1 MAKVTD
7 IAGLSE
13 SEAAARR
20 ARGQG
25 NNVSIPTSRSYWQIV
40 QENLLTFIN
49 LVLFSIGLLLVAL
62 GRPSD
67 ALVSVGIVLMNTLV
81 GVVQEVRAKRKLD
94 QIALLTRPQA
104 RVIREGQERS
114 IDPSQIVV
122 GDILLVRPGDQI
134 VVGGQVIDSSQ
145 MDVDESLLSGESNPV
160 PKQAGD
166 QVYAGSFC
174 VTGEGLYEAQKV
186 GTDSLA
192 HQITAGARAFRR
204 IKTPLQQYTDQ
215 VVRILLVL
223 SAYFGIMLVI
233 GAVLS
238 DQPLVETM
246 RDSAVIAGLI
256 PNGLFIMISVAYA
269 AGAVRIAR
277 QGALVQQANGI
288 ESLSHVNVL
297 CLDKTGTLT
306 ANRLRLQALY
316 PIGLSDAELRQ
327 KLGDYVGSTS
337 GGNLTSRA
345 IGEACPGLPQPAM
358 EEVPFYSVRKW
369 SALALAE
376 GSLRGVYVLGA
387 PEMLLPHAPLDA
399 TAQAQVDAWTAGG
412 LRVLLFAHSP
422 EVVPLRDAQ
431 DQPQLPAGMVPLG
444 LISLSDELRPQA
456 QETLRGFALAGIQ
469 LKIISGDSPRTVEA
483 LARQAGLTTGGQ
495 VISGPE
501 LAALPDSEWP
511 RVAEQTSI
519 FGRISPQQKERLVAT
534 LLEGGHYVAMIG
546 DGVND
551 VLSLKRAQL
560 GIAIESGS
568 QIARGVADIVLL
580 GDSFAALP
588 QAFLEG
594 QRIRNGMQDIF
605 KLFLTRIAYMT
616 LLIVSIAVI
625 GAGFPFSPK
634 HNGLLT
640 FLTVGAPTLGL
651 VAWARPGPARH
662 RDMARG
668 LMHFVL
674 PAALM
679 LTLVGLGVYMAYFL
693 ASTFRLQPT
702 LPNEGTVEALDLAFG
717 AAFASSEALARSA
730 VITITVFCGLLLVPF
745 VEPPTA
751 FWVGGD
757 ELSGDWRPT
766 LLAGL
771 MLIVYIVILSVPGL
785 RGFFELVPLRRL
797 DYILLGALALLW
809 GLALRYLW
817 RARLL
822 ERFLNIDLG

>member
-1 MAKVTD
+1 
-7 IAGLSE
+7 
-13 SEAAARR
+13 
-20 ARGQG
+20 
-25 NNVSIPTSRSYWQIV
+25 
-40 QENLLTFIN
+40 
-49 LVLFSIGLLLVAL
+49 
-62 GRPSD
+62 
-67 ALVSVGIVLMNTLV
+67 
-81 GVVQEVRAKRKLD
+81 
-94 QIALLTRPQA
+94 
-104 RVIREGQERS
+104 
-114 IDPSQIVV
+114 
-122 GDILLVRPGDQI
+122 
-134 VVGGQVIDSSQ
+134 
-145 MDVDESLLSGESNPV
+145 
-160 PKQAGD
+160 
-166 QVYAGSFC
+166 
-174 VTGEGLYEAQKV
+174 
-186 GTDSLA
+186 
-192 HQITAGARAFRR
+192 
-204 IKTPLQQYTDQ
+204 
-215 VVRILLVL
+215 
-223 SAYFGIMLVI
+223 
-233 GAVLS
+233 
-238 DQPLVETM
+238 
-246 RDSAVIAGLI
+246 
-256 PNGLFIMISVAYA
+256 
-269 AGAVRIAR
+269 
-277 QGALVQQANGI
+277 
-288 ESLSHVNVL
+288 
-297 CLDKTGTLT
+297 
-306 ANRLRLQALY
+306 
-316 PIGLSDAELRQ
+316 
-327 KLGDYVGSTS
+327 
-337 GGNLTSRA
+337 
-345 IGEACPGLPQPAM
+345 
-358 EEVPFYSVRKW
+358 VPFYSVRKW

-560 GIAIESGS
+560 GIAMESGS